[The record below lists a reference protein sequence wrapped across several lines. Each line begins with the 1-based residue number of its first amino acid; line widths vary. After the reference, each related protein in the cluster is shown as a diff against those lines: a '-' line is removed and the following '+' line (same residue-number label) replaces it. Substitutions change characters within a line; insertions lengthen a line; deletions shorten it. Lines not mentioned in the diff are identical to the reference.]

1 MKEVTDIQFANVDKF
16 AVCMI
21 ASWYISNIGV
31 LLLNKYLLSL
41 WGFKYPIFLTML
53 HMLSCLI
60 LSVVIRLT
68 GLVPR
73 QHIRSRRHLFKVFVL
88 SIVFVV
94 SVVGGNISLRFIPVS
109 FNQAIGAT
117 TPFFTALLSLCILR
131 KKETAEVYIT
141 LVPVVVG
148 IVLASNSEPLFHLW
162 GFLACFTATFARA
175 LKSVLQGLL
184 LTNENERLDS
194 LNLLL
199 FMSPSALAI
208 LSISSKIMEPLAFET
223 MLSNC
228 KSSRIFGFV
237 LVVNCSIAFLVNLS
251 NFMVTKCTSPLT
263 LQVLGNAKGAVAVV
277 VSILLFRNPVSSTGM
292 IGYTITVFGVVFYS
306 EAKKRSGKI

>member
-1 MKEVTDIQFANVDKF
+1 
-16 AVCMI
+16 
-21 ASWYISNIGV
+21 
-31 LLLNKYLLSL
+31 
-41 WGFKYPIFLTML
+41 
-53 HMLSCLI
+53 MLSCLI

-117 TPFFTALLSLCILR
+117 TPFFTALVSLLILYCNFNWFLCATKLSLCILR
-131 KKETAEVYIT
+131 KKETAEVCAICFLFFSLKKLQKVYIT
-141 LVPVVVG
+141 VVPVVIG

-199 FMSPSALAI
+199 FMSPSALGK
-208 LSISSKIMEPLAFET
+208 SI
-223 MLSNC
+223 
-228 KSSRIFGFV
+228 
-237 LVVNCSIAFLVNLS
+237 
-251 NFMVTKCTSPLT
+251 
-263 LQVLGNAKGAVAVV
+263 
-277 VSILLFRNPVSSTGM
+277 
-292 IGYTITVFGVVFYS
+292 
-306 EAKKRSGKI
+306 